1 MLYYYLLPL
10 CYFVNFGTGWSGE
23 IYLESIVTA
32 CFMKRQVAD
41 NKAVRSNGSQIF
53 FLPLSLQ
60 KKFWDDNNNVK
71 RGSSNFNI
79 MENKKHILKKIVWGI
94 VALVI
99 MVALIQILVAD
110 KYQAQVAVIGGEG
123 NVGLNPT
130 VRKLDFGDLSGD
142 ASAARHITLNAGGMD
157 TYIFIWKFGS
167 ISELMKL
174 SSNNFIMKKGDKKE
188 LELSVYMPPSAPVG
202 DKYTGWVWIFKVPKV
217 W

>member
-1 MLYYYLLPL
+1 
-10 CYFVNFGTGWSGE
+10 
-23 IYLESIVTA
+23 
-32 CFMKRQVAD
+32 
-41 NKAVRSNGSQIF
+41 
-53 FLPLSLQ
+53 
-60 KKFWDDNNNVK
+60 
-71 RGSSNFNI
+71 

-99 MVALIQILVAD
+99 MVGVVQVLVAD
-110 KYQAQVAVIGGEG
+110 KYQAQVAVVGGEG

-167 ISELMKL
+167 IAELMKL

-188 LELSVYMPPSAPVG
+188 LELSVYMPLSAPVG
-202 DKYTGWVWIFKVPKV
+202 EKYTGQVWIFKVPKV
-217 W
+217 WICNL